1 MSTRAVVP
9 NFFGTNFVENN
20 FFHGQR
26 CGAGEGSGSNVNN
39 SGYGAGGNTP
49 AMVQVA
55 ACLLLRSWIPN
66 QELGSPEPQEVTIP
80 DDIVFLAQQ
89 S

>member
-1 MSTRAVVP
+1 M
-9 NFFGTNFVENN
+9 
-20 FFHGQR
+20 
-26 CGAGEGSGSNVNN
+26 NN